1 MCALGQD
8 CPPLFHTYPHTFT
21 GTIDQRS
28 LEAALSALGQDWAGP
43 TEAAAMLRHAASAS
57 TMLDRSAAA
66 AATAAA
72 AGRAGGTSSTGG
84 TGAGAGSTGIQR
96 YYRFKPGGLVPM
108 AGLYSSRLD
117 LTGAL
122 VGVHQF
128 AAMMGDLDV
137 D

>member
-1 MCALGQD
+1 
-8 CPPLFHTYPHTFT
+8 
-21 GTIDQRS
+21 
-28 LEAALSALGQDWAGP
+28 
-43 TEAAAMLRHAASAS
+43 MLRHAASAS

-66 AATAAA
+66 AAAAS
-72 AGRAGGTSSTGG
+72 AGRADGTGTGG
-84 TGAGAGSTGIQR
+84 TGRAVSGGSTGIRR
-96 YYRFKPGGLVPM
+96 YYRFKPGGIVPM

-128 AAMMGDLDV
+128 AAMLLDLDL

>member
-1 MCALGQD
+1 MLSALSLD
-8 CPPLFHTYPHTFT
+8 RPHFTFHTYPHTT
-21 GTIDQRS
+21 AGTIDQRS

-66 AATAAA
+66 AATASA
-72 AGRAGGTSSTGG
+72 AGRAGGTSSTGV
-84 TGAGAGSTGIQR
+84 GAGSTGIRR

-108 AGLYSSRLD
+108 VGQYSSRLD

-128 AAMMGDLDV
+128 AAMMADLDV